1 VGWAVASAPVAGSAM
16 VAAAGATSPGDSR
29 PQTDP
34 PDRPAHVGLG
44 AHSRDVDGGSITANL
59 GYCVAVDVDAR
70 SAARQKCS
78 GRGDSSEPPRESGDV

>member
-1 VGWAVASAPVAGSAM
+1 
-16 VAAAGATSPGDSR
+16 
-29 PQTDP
+29 
-34 PDRPAHVGLG
+34 
-44 AHSRDVDGGSITANL
+44 VDGGSITVNL